1 MEEKIN
7 RGEDDENGANDTG
20 GKTERKS
27 LYRKGY
33 GGIWENI
40 HVRDAEVD
48 SFEVARAKFLL
59 HLPCG
64 ILRKPAVPS
73 HAFVRR
79 NSPQGT

>member
-1 MEEKIN
+1 MMIMEPTTLEERRK
-7 RGEDDENGANDTG
+7 ENHCI
-20 GKTERKS
+20 GKATE
-27 LYRKGY
+27 GF
-33 GGIWENI
+33 WENI

-48 SFEVARAKFLL
+48 SFEVARTKFLL